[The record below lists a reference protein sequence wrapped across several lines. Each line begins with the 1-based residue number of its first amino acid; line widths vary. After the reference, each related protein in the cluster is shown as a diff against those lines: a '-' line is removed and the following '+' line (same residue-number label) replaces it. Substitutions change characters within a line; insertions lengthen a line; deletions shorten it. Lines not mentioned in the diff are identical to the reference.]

1 MSVRRRI
8 AATVVCSDLVAKLGS
23 GCTIKFVPLY
33 FLERCHMT
41 PITVNA
47 VSALGPLGAA
57 AMAIA
62 VQKMSRRVGRV
73 EITWI
78 TKVLGAVSLAGIA
91 FIDTNWLIIALYLG
105 RVCLMNCS
113 TGLTKSV
120 LNDYVPKSERARWN
134 SFEAVN
140 TFGWSGSAA
149 IGGFIIE
156 KHGYRVM
163 FLITALMQ
171 IVAAT
176 ILLSVAPLV
185 HKEVSSPS
193 SKNKAP
199 KHNPSR
205 LAEPLLRPSDDH
217 NDHDHNA
224 VRTTSEAGY
233 SLLEFHQDD
242 NADDRDSFD
251 DDRSD
256 ADERSDERSL
266 ASTTDGD
273 DTDDFA
279 ESSSSSTSEQQHHPT
294 AKGHGSPSSSDTFMT
309 I

>member
-140 TFGWSGSAA
+140 MFGWSGSAA
-149 IGGFIIE
+149 VGGFIIE
-156 KHGYRVM
+156 RYGYSIM
-163 FLITALMQ
+163 FVITACMQ
-171 IVAAT
+171 IFAAT
-176 ILLSVAPLV
+176 ILLTIAPFV
-185 HKEVSSPS
+185 HAEVS
-193 SKNKAP
+193 KKKVNKE
-199 KHNPSR
+199 
-205 LAEPLLRPSDDH
+205 LAEPLLHGTESSPDLLAKDGGDDDDDDETASH
-217 NDHDHNA
+217 A
-224 VRTTSEAGY
+224 SQSEAGY
-233 SLLEFHQDD
+233 SLLTIHDD
-242 NADDRDSFD
+242 KDTTSPTTVT
-251 DDRSD
+251 
-256 ADERSDERSL
+256 
-266 ASTTDGD
+266 ST
-273 DTDDFA
+273 
-279 ESSSSSTSEQQHHPT
+279 P
-294 AKGHGSPSSSDTFMT
+294 AKL
-309 I
+309 